1 MQKIVILQNR
11 IKPILQGHSWIF
23 SGAIK
28 ENTAT
33 KSVGIAEVS
42 DENGMVLGFGF
53 SDPESQIACRMFHL
67 GPKPPEGFKNPYWL
81 AKFKRAQEM
90 RFELLNRKTTDTYR
104 LIHAE
109 GDALPGI
116 MVDIYGGSTAVLHT
130 LMHATGQWAETWK
143 SILMELGYTYVYHR
157 HGQEK
162 SGKWLG
168 EPGSEK
174 IMCLEHELKFLV
186 DIEKGQK
193 TGFFID
199 QRENRKLI
207 GSLSRNKK
215 VLNAFGFTGGFSIYA
230 LSGGASEVVTVDISK
245 EACLQAIENAS
256 LNNFGTKKHKAIA
269 VDCFDY
275 LREMDLDFDLII
287 LDPPAFAKN
296 AHSVDKATKGYKD
309 INLQAFKKSKPD
321 GLIASFSCSQHID
334 RELFRKILMGAAQ
347 DSGRFVQILH
357 SFDQPLDHPIAIGH
371 PEGEYLKGFLM
382 RVS

>member
-1 MQKIVILQNR
+1 
-11 IKPILQGHSWIF
+11 
-23 SGAIK
+23 
-28 ENTAT
+28 
-33 KSVGIAEVS
+33 
-42 DENGMVLGFGF
+42 
-53 SDPESQIACRMFHL
+53 
-67 GPKPPEGFKNPYWL
+67 
-81 AKFKRAQEM
+81 
-90 RFELLNRKTTDTYR
+90 
-104 LIHAE
+104 
-109 GDALPGI
+109 
-116 MVDIYGGSTAVLHT
+116 
-130 LMHATGQWAETWK
+130 
-143 SILMELGYTYVYHR
+143 
-157 HGQEK
+157 
-162 SGKWLG
+162 
-168 EPGSEK
+168 
-174 IMCLEHELKFLV
+174 ELKFLV